1 VSGGDYGEKDHKT
14 CLPFAVPP
22 SAQTQALARGATVP
36 TPKCPKPV
44 ACDATFAKT
53 YNKTWATDKHKAG
66 QPYFCNVKSGAAKT
80 PFCAILKLKTNPFT
94 KTGSGQPQEETS
106 IKKAFCFYRTVG
118 RRVPPGMPD
127 GYGNAS
133 FCAIY
138 TYK

>member
-66 QPYFCNVKSGAAKT
+66 QPYFCNVKSGAEKRL
-80 PFCAILKLKTNPFT
+80 FCAILKTINEPFYQDRLRT
-94 KTGSGQPQEETS
+94 ATGNFDQKGVLLLQD
-106 IKKAFCFYRTVG
+106 
-118 RRVPPGMPD
+118 RRAPR
-127 GYGNAS
+127 AS
-133 FCAIY
+133 RHA
-138 TYK
+138 